1 MTNQS
6 RNFAALVLLASLT
19 ACSPAGDADP
29 VKRQAGGWE
38 ITRNMVRFEAPAMP
52 ADMIA
57 AAKSS
62 IGKPDVGLLC
72 LKPETAAKDTLA
84 VRINDVIQLGPEWK
98 IQTSKLENGK
108 VNFAASFD
116 QPDQGK
122 GEMTITG
129 TLSDTAS
136 DLTLITK
143 GVDFNNT
150 ATESEMR
157 VESRHLGECPPD
169 AMEQ

>member
-1 MTNQS
+1 MTHQF
-6 RNFAALVLLASLT
+6 RIFAALAIFTSLT
-19 ACSPAGDADP
+19 ACTPADGADP

-38 ITRNMVRFEAPAMP
+38 VTRNMVRFEAPTMP

-72 LKPETAAKDTLA
+72 LKAETAAKDTLA
-84 VRINDVIQLGPEWK
+84 TRINDVIQLGSEWK
-98 IQTSKLENGK
+98 IGTSKLEGGK
-108 VNFAASFD
+108 VNFSAYFD
-116 QPDQGK
+116 KPDQGK

-129 TLSDTAS
+129 TMSDAAS

-143 GVDFNNT
+143 GVDFNGT

-157 VESRHLGECPPD
+157 VQSHHLGKCPPD